1 MLMIFCVLDNPDVL
15 EEVIVA
21 WEKIDVTGVTIIE
34 STGLGR
40 LRREQIPLR
49 YFFGSQRMEEGHLS
63 LFVIVPDEGKARAC
77 LQAVEQV
84 AGDLDQPNSGVF
96 AAWPLSIVKGIPA
109 SPEE

>member
-15 EEVIVA
+15 EDVIAA
-21 WEKIDVTGVTIIE
+21 WEKIDVTGVTIVD

-49 YFFGSQRMEEGHLS
+49 YFFNTQRIEEGHLT
-63 LFVIVPDEGKARAC
+63 LFVIVPDESKARAC

-84 AGDLDQPNSGVF
+84 MGDLDQPNSGVF
-96 AAWPLSIVKGIPA
+96 AAWPLAIVKGV
-109 SPEE
+109 PEPLEG

>member
-1 MLMIFCVLDNPDVL
+1 MLMVFCVLDNPDVL
-15 EEVIVA
+15 EDVIAA
-21 WEKIDVTGVTIIE
+21 WEKIDVRGVTIVE

-49 YFFGSQRMEEGHLS
+49 YFFGNQRMEEGHLS

-96 AAWPLSIVKGIPA
+96 AAWPLAIVKGVPA
-109 SPEE
+109 SSEE